1 MINDLYDTTV
11 YATYKYTQTAHI
23 LTCKTSYI
31 NDFRNG
37 LTLHIT
43 RDGKYTSFRDSVRVS
58 VNTSIKALKDRR
70 N

>member
-1 MINDLYDTTV
+1 M
-11 YATYKYTQTAHI
+11 TYQLWYPSGTMVH
-23 LTCKTSYI
+23 TCKTSYI
-31 NDFRNG
+31 NDFLNG

-70 N
+70 K